1 MSRELE
7 HYIDSLTDGAVD
19 AEFRAQISRGQELL
33 SLSDEDV
40 ARGLMV
46 GVLAVQR
53 WRMGLAIPHTLHR
66 PAIMAWFGR
75 QAENRLACSKAQEP
89 TTKPWEE
96 RWSVAH
102 QRVVNEAGENIADVI
117 GTSFDRM
124 ALITSAPDLYMAL
137 EWLTALVASPGR
149 ITDEVRHKAVESSL
163 SVLSK
168 ARGEDYERP
177 AAQDVDE
184 F

>member
-1 MSRELE
+1 MRRELE

-19 AEFRAQISRGQELL
+19 AEFRAQISRGQELM

-75 QAENRLACSKAQEP
+75 QAENRLACSEVQEP

-124 ALITSAPDLYMAL
+124 ALITAAPDLYRSLEDVLEAWVEDRKGIRSAVLVDAMA
-137 EWLTALVASPGR
+137 AL
-149 ITDEVRHKAVESSL
+149 K
-163 SVLSK
+163 K

-177 AAQDVDE
+177 AAQDDDE